1 MGNKIKL
8 AISGGA
14 GRMGS
19 AIWNL
24 ALADSDFEVAVVL
37 ERSGHPLVGS
47 DANQI
52 EKADVLI
59 EFTAPEATIDH
70 LNYALK
76 YQKPMVIGTT
86 GLNEAQIK
94 LIKEASKK
102 IPILFS
108 PNMSIG
114 INVLFSIIS
123 GLAKKLSS
131 WDVEI
136 IEVHRKAKKD
146 APSGT
151 AKKFAQLISQVSGK
165 EIPTHSLRVGDVAGD
180 HTITFAGEGERIE
193 ISHRAQSPILFA
205 KGALVLTKKLIK
217 MPPGL
222 YEPVNFL

>member
-1 MGNKIKL
+1 MGT
-8 AISGGA
+8 
-14 GRMGS
+14 

-37 ERSGHPLVGS
+37 ERLVHPLMSS
-47 DANQI
+47 DASQI

-86 GLNEAQIK
+86 GLNEEQIK
-94 LIKEASKK
+94 LIKEASEE

-114 INVLFSIIS
+114 INVLFSIIP
-123 GLAKKLSS
+123 GLAKKLSG
-131 WDVEI
+131 WDIEI
-136 IEVHRKAKKD
+136 VEVHRKAKKD

-151 AKKFAQLISQVSGK
+151 AKKFAQLISQVTGK
-165 EIPTHSLRVGDVAGD
+165 EIPAHSLRVGDVAGD

-205 KGALVLTKKLIK
+205 KGALILTKKLIK

-222 YEPVNFL
+222 YEPVDFL

>member
-14 GRMGS
+14 GRMGT

-37 ERSGHPLVGS
+37 ERLVHPLMSS
-47 DANQI
+47 DASQI

-86 GLNEAQIK
+86 GLNEEQIK
-94 LIKEASKK
+94 LIKEASEE

-114 INVLFSIIS
+114 INVLFSIIP
-123 GLAKKLSS
+123 GLAKKLSG
-131 WDVEI
+131 WDIEI
-136 IEVHRKAKKD
+136 VEVHRKAKKD

-151 AKKFAQLISQVSGK
+151 AKKFAQLISQVTGK
-165 EIPTHSLRVGDVAGD
+165 EIPAHSLRVGDVAGD

-205 KGALVLTKKLIK
+205 KGALILTKKLIK

-222 YEPVNFL
+222 YEPVDFL